1 MIRIRVVLVIM
12 VMIVEV
18 VMIMVMRN
26 GNHEKMVGV
35 LWMEFKDRRELY
47 LSDPSGADLTLGLVF
62 PSPTLFFFFSCPH

>member
-47 LSDPSGADLTLGLVF
+47 FKVTSVSVTTRWCTENN
-62 PSPTLFFFFSCPH
+62 ST